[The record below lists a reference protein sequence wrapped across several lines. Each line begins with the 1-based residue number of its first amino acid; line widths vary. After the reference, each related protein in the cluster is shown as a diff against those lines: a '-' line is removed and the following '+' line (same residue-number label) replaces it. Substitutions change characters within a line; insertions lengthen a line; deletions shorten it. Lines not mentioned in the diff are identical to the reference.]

1 MTLFTDLINYL
12 LFEIKDLAEVNFL
25 KSLRK
30 SLRIGSITFIIA
42 ILVTLISTGITE
54 FVPLSLAMLIL
65 FAVIIVGI
73 VFDVIGVA
81 ATAADIAPLN
91 AKAAKKIFG
100 AKKALF
106 LVQRADEVASFCCDI
121 VGDVCGTLGGA
132 LGVVIVMR
140 ISQGAALHQNILQ
153 NISLALIAA
162 ITVAGK
168 AYGKKI
174 GIMKAD
180 EIIFTIGKIISS
192 LGSLVGIKGKK
203 EVKGE
208 KGDVYPGKD

>member
-1 MTLFTDLINYL
+1 M
-12 LFEIKDLAEVNFL
+12 

-42 ILVTLISTGITE
+42 ILVTLVSTGITE
-54 FVPLSLAMLIL
+54 FVSVSLAMLIL

-73 VFDVIGVA
+73 IFDVIGVA
-81 ATAADIAPLN
+81 ATAADMAPLN

-121 VGDVCGTLGGA
+121 VGDVCGTIGGA
-132 LGVVIVMR
+132 LGVVIVLR
-140 ISQGAALHQNILQ
+140 ISQGFAFNQNILR
-153 NISLALIAA
+153 IVSLALIAA
-162 ITVAGK
+162 ITVGGK

-174 GIMKAD
+174 GIVRAD
-180 EIIFTIGKIISS
+180 EIIFMIGKIIAS
-192 LGSLVGIKGKK
+192 LGSLVGINGKK
-203 EVKGE
+203 EGKGE
-208 KGDVYPGKD
+208 KGDVCPGKD